1 MGLTEAIF
9 LGAAHLSV
17 VEWVCFE
24 HLHGEVVPMKA
35 EAAGCGG
42 SLQALGAWRML
53 SFPDIPAPFSVK

>member
-24 HLHGEVVPMKA
+24 HLHGEVVPVEA
-35 EAAGCGG
+35 E
-42 SLQALGAWRML
+42 LGAVEAHCRHWVLGGCCRPQTSLHL
-53 SFPDIPAPFSVK
+53 SSVK

>member
-9 LGAAHLSV
+9 LGDAHLSV

-24 HLHGEVVPMKA
+24 HLRREVVPVED
-35 EAAGCGG
+35 EAGGCGG

-53 SFPDIPAPFSVK
+53 SSPDIPAPFFC